1 MKIAVIGATGLVG
14 QQMVK
19 VLEEERFPVTR
30 LIPVASERSVGQTV
44 NFQNKAWEVV
54 NIDTALAL
62 QPDITLFSAGGTIA
76 QAHAP
81 AFAEAG
87 SYVIDNSSAFRMKE
101 DIPLVVPEVNGEV
114 MSADQHIIANPN
126 CSTIQLVMVLPVIER
141 LFGIERVIISTYQ
154 SVTGTGYKAVQQ
166 MNEERQGQQASD
178 PAYPYP
184 IDLNCIPQCDV
195 FLEEGFTKEELK
207 LVHETRKIMGLPNLA
222 ISATAVRIP
231 TVGGHSESVNVDC
244 TRVPDVKLLQQA
256 LQETPGVVVMDN
268 PDQLEYPMP
277 AMARHKNE
285 VFVGRMRRDLSHTNG
300 LHLWIVADNLRKG
313 AATNSVQIA
322 KWIWQKGWVQ

>member
-1 MKIAVIGATGLVG
+1 MKIAIVGATGLVG
-14 QQMVK
+14 QQMLK
-19 VLEEERFPVTR
+19 VLEEELFPVTR

-44 NFQNKAWEVV
+44 NCQNKAWEVV

-81 AFAEAG
+81 AFAAAG
-87 SYVIDNSSAFRMKE
+87 SYVIDNSSAFRMQE

-114 MSADQHIIANPN
+114 LSADQHLIANPN
-126 CSTIQLVMVLPVIER
+126 CSTIQLVMILPVIER
-141 LFGIERVIISTYQ
+141 LFGMERVIISTYQ

-195 FLEEGFTKEELK
+195 FVEEGFTKEELK
-207 LVHETRKIMGLPNLA
+207 LVNETRKIMQLPNLP

-244 TRVPDVKLLQQA
+244 TTVPDINQLRKT
-256 LQETPGVVVMDN
+256 LQETSGVTVMDN

-277 AMARHKNE
+277 AMARQKNE
-285 VFVGRMRRDLSHTNG
+285 VFVGRIRRDLSHTNG

-322 KWIWQKGWVQ
+322 KWIWQKGWVK

>member
-322 KWIWQKGWVQ
+322 KWIWQKGWVK